1 MTTESQAETVPG
13 ANSADVDANVSLLT
27 EITRLATMVARSPER
42 NRLLLITAG
51 LIVVVAAT
59 AFMQTRLNAWNQPF
73 YDALTRKDLS
83 GFLTQLGVFARL
95 AAILLVLNVSQVWLN
110 QSGRVVLRQALVHD
124 LLDEWLKPLR
134 ALRLSSVSP
143 LGQNPDQR
151 LHADVQH
158 LSDLVT
164 DLFIGLLSATLLLLS
179 FIGVLW
185 VLSRDMT
192 LPLGG
197 RQVYVPG
204 YMVWCAL
211 LYSATASFISWRVG
225 RPLIALNAER
235 YAREAELRHAL
246 MRVNEEIE
254 GITVYGAENHE
265 KQFLNQVFDI
275 VLGVSRRIVGALTRL
290 TWVTAGYGW
299 FTIVAPILVAAPS
312 YLSGSMSFGELM
324 VIVGAFNQV
333 QNSLRWFVDNFHAL
347 ADWRATRRRVASFHR
362 APALMDLLGESA
374 GRIELKEAGR
384 DSIRIDDLCIAGP
397 EGSVT
402 LDEAHVEL
410 RPGERTLIVGE
421 QGVTRAVMLRA
432 LLGIWPWGRGQITR
446 PSRQSMIF
454 LPASAYV
461 PPGTLRAALAYPH
474 SPGDYDEAAI
484 GTALTAAGLD
494 HLRPF
499 LDTTQ
504 PSERRLSEDEQR
516 NLAFARVLLHRP
528 RWLVMDGALDK
539 LEPGL
544 RRRIEA
550 LLAELGTG
558 VVNIGPDS
566 AQDGFATRRLRLLT
580 DPHGATFRPAD
591 HFMASAAA
599 EA

>member
-1 MTTESQAETVPG
+1 
-13 ANSADVDANVSLLT
+13 
-27 EITRLATMVARSPER
+27 
-42 NRLLLITAG
+42 
-51 LIVVVAAT
+51 
-59 AFMQTRLNAWNQPF
+59 
-73 YDALTRKDLS
+73 
-83 GFLTQLGVFARL
+83 
-95 AAILLVLNVSQVWLN
+95 
-110 QSGRVVLRQALVHD
+110 
-124 LLDEWLKPLR
+124 
-134 ALRLSSVSP
+134 
-143 LGQNPDQR
+143 
-151 LHADVQH
+151 
-158 LSDLVT
+158 
-164 DLFIGLLSATLLLLS
+164 
-179 FIGVLW
+179 
-185 VLSRDMT
+185 
-192 LPLGG
+192 
-197 RQVYVPG
+197 
-204 YMVWCAL
+204 MVWCAL

-246 MRVNEEIE
+246 MRVNEQIE
-254 GITVYGAENHE
+254 GITIYGAENHE
-265 KQFLNQVFDI
+265 KQNLNQVFDI

-362 APALMDLLGESA
+362 APALMDRLGESA
-374 GRIELKEAGR
+374 GRIDLKEAER

-397 EGSVT
+397 EGSVM
-402 LDEAHVEL
+402 LADAHVEL
-410 RPGERTLIVGE
+410 KPGERTHIVGE

-432 LLGIWPWGRGQITR
+432 LLGIWPWGRGRITR
-446 PSRQSMIF
+446 PPRQSMMF

-461 PPGTLRAALAYPH
+461 PPGTLRAALTYPH
-474 SPGDYDEAAI
+474 SPNDYDETAI
-484 GTALTAAGLD
+484 SGALTGAGLG
-494 HLRPF
+494 HLRPL

-504 PSERRLSEDEQR
+504 PWDRRLSEDEQQ

-558 VVNIGPDS
+558 LVNIGPDS
-566 AQDGFATRRLRLLT
+566 AQDGFVTRKLRLVT
-580 DPHGATFRPAD
+580 DPHGATFRPVD
-591 HFMASAAA
+591 HFMASAAE